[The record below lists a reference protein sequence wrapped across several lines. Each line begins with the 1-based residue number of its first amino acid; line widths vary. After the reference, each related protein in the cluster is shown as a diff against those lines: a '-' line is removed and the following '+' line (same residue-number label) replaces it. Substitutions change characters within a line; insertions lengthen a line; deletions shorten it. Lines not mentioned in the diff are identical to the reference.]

1 MTASGLTTAA
11 ANRLIDASHGTTT
24 LTAPVGQQKL
34 ALTTTAP
41 SATSAGTKVTGG
53 SYADQNLTMGSASG
67 TSAANSAAC
76 TYSSMPAATVVGT
89 DEYDSAGTPF
99 RWWFAQLGTS
109 RTTASGDTLTIATG
123 AYTTALNPST

>member
-1 MTASGLTTAA
+1 MVASGLTTAA
-11 ANRLIDASHGTTT
+11 ANVLIDYSHGTSNSTT
-24 LTAPVGQQKL
+24 PTGAHKL
-34 ALTTTAP
+34 AITTTAP
-41 SATSAGTKVTGG
+41 SAASAGTKVSGP
-53 SYADQNLTMGSASG
+53 ADQTLTMASASG
-67 TSAANSAAC
+67 TSAASSGAC
-76 TYSSMPAATVVGT
+76 TYSSMPVATVVGT